1 VKIITIIPVKV
12 LTNTEYN
19 SCRFESAPATNSILI
34 KQLTTMLEIKNQ
46 KTKTTACRENGR
58 SADFTSGNFI
68 LGCPTKKEILMI
80 IPALIAM

>member
-1 VKIITIIPVKV
+1 MQVRT
-12 LTNTEYN
+12 
-19 SCRFESAPATNSILI
+19 CPATNSILI

-68 LGCPTKKEILMI
+68 RLFPQKRRYL
-80 IPALIAM
+80 

>member
-1 VKIITIIPVKV
+1 MQVRILLRPQTV
-12 LTNTEYN
+12 
-19 SCRFESAPATNSILI
+19 FLI

-68 LGCPTKKEILMI
+68 LGCSQKKEILMI
-80 IPALIAM
+80 IPCSYCM